1 MMNLK
6 NAARL
11 ASVAAV
17 AALALT
23 GCVSGNT
30 GTSSGASAEG
40 LPAEIKSSGKLR
52 VGLSANFPP
61 MEFKDKDEKYVGA
74 DVDLQKKLGEVLGV
88 QIEIVEAPFDQ
99 LINSVQTGRVDMVM
113 SGMTDTVE
121 RQKSGDFVDYFRSQG
136 RLYTTGARAGEFTK
150 QDDACGKKVAVSGKT
165 EFFNT
170 IKTLNTTLCT
180 DKGKPAI
187 EILAADSG
195 PAARLQ
201 LDQGRADLAAQ
212 GAENLAYFAKT
223 EPGKYATVLDPLP
236 SKPNGI
242 LVKKG
247 NTQLLNAIKDG
258 MQKIYDNGEYK
269 KVLDQWGIGYGAM
282 KPEINGVK

>member
-1 MMNLK
+1 M
-6 NAARL
+6 
-11 ASVAAV
+11 
-17 AALALT
+17 
-23 GCVSGNT
+23 
-30 GTSSGASAEG
+30 
-40 LPAEIKSSGKLR
+40 PADIKSSGKLR

-258 MQKIYDNGEYK
+258 MQKLYDNGEYK
-269 KVLDQWGIGYGAM
+269 KVLDQWGIAYGAM